1 MKKATLLLI
10 AAIFSGILTLQ
21 AVPPNSGWFTSLPAA
36 QKVAKAGNK
45 KIYALFTG
53 SDWCPYCVKLEK
65 DVLKQKKFDEFAKD
79 KLVLLYLDFPRGRK
93 LPAKE
98 SEANRALYEKYGVE
112 GFPTAVILDS
122 EGNAIDKIVGPNP
135 VEDYLKRLQAA
146 LDKGNAK

>member
-1 MKKATLLLI
+1 MKKLTVLLI
-10 AAIFSGILTLQ
+10 AAICAGITSLQ
-21 AVPPNSGWFTSLPAA
+21 AVPPNSGWFTTMAAA

-53 SDWCPYCVKLEK
+53 SDWCPHCVTLEK
-65 DVLKQKKFDEFAKD
+65 NVLKQKQFDEFAKD

-98 SEANRALYEKYGVE
+98 SEANRALSEKYGVQ

-122 EGNAIDKIVGPNP
+122 DGNAIDKIVGPNS
-135 VEDYLKRLQAA
+135 VDNYLKRLQSA